1 MEHVVCGFEIP
12 KREYIFGGTN
22 PARVN
27 EGFIFK
33 VVPGGKVARTALSAG
48 AWRLTRL
55 TGG

>member
-33 VVPGGKVARTALSAG
+33 VVPGGVK
-48 AWRLTRL
+48 
-55 TGG
+55 